1 MFIDFLSFTN
11 DAVLDHSRNDDISF
25 LDQSVLHI
33 LDINIDSNTDCYLN
47 RLKHSL
53 VCFGETGGGPKAQ
66 EKDNEQGSDKAILAR
81 DQR

>member
-11 DAVLDHSRNDDISF
+11 DAVLDNSRNDDISF

-33 LDINIDSNTDCYLN
+33 LDINIDSNTDCYFN
-47 RLKHSL
+47 RLKHPL
-53 VCFGETGGGPKAQ
+53 VCFGETSGGPEAQ
-66 EKDNEQGSDKAILAR
+66 EKDNKQGSDKAILAR